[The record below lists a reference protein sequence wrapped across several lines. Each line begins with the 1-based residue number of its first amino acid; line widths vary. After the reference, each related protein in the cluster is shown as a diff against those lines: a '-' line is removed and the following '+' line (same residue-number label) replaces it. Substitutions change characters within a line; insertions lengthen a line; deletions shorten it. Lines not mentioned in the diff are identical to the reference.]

1 MWYYVCNSSK
11 EGAALKKKSTLLIN
25 ILKNTCVAF
34 TIAVL
39 ALYSAGMAF
48 STGDQKWIPTFT
60 MVWMVLLFSLL
71 VNLAGLLLK
80 IEKLN
85 HAVRVI
91 LHYITTAAVF
101 YFVFLLWGG
110 FGNKGNLII
119 GVMLIFTV
127 IYAVTAAIII
137 AVKKPWRKKEQKATE
152 YKSMLG

>member
-1 MWYYVCNSSK
+1 MWYYVYNSFK

-34 TIAVL
+34 TITVL
-39 ALYSAGMAF
+39 VLYSAGIAF
-48 STGDQKWIPTFT
+48 STGEQKWIPTFS
-60 MVWMVLLFSLL
+60 MVWMVLVFSLM
-71 VNLAGLLLK
+71 VNLAGLFLR
-80 IEKLN
+80 IERLN
-85 HAVRVI
+85 LAVRVI
-91 LHYITTAAVF
+91 LHYITTAVVF

-110 FGNKGNLII
+110 FGNAGNLII

-137 AVKKPWRKKEQKATE
+137 AIKKPWRKKEQKATE